1 MPVSFLTLFRALLV
15 AQAGFCRPWSWGREP
30 GERRLRVP
38 VGSFGFWANL
48 NSQASFD
55 TRLEEERMTQ
65 TQDKQQASGVLESVM
80 DERGIVGWILVL
92 IILGVIFAIWL
103 IVQVL
108 QAIF

>member
-1 MPVSFLTLFRALLV
+1 M
-15 AQAGFCRPWSWGREP
+15 
-30 GERRLRVP
+30 RVP
-38 VGSFGFWANL
+38 VGSFGCWANL

-55 TRLEEERMTQ
+55 TRLEEER

-80 DERGIVGWILVL
+80 DEREIVGWILVL

-108 QAIF
+108 QAIFD